1 MFNRF
6 LLGLVLFAFA
16 GSALADGIINPK
28 ANGIDQREGI
38 NNLGIG
44 GGSTPP
50 VGCSGTIDLSTGCV
64 APMLGAL

>member
-1 MFNRF
+1 MFSK
-6 LLGLVLFAFA
+6 LVLFFVLLVFA
-16 GSALADGIINPK
+16 TAALADGIINPT
-28 ANGIDQREGI
+28 ANGVDQREGI

-50 VGCSGTIDLSTGCV
+50 VGCSGKIDLSTGCV

>member
-1 MFNRF
+1 MFNKF
-6 LLGLVLFAFA
+6 LLALVLFWLA

-28 ANGIDQREGI
+28 ANGVDQREGI

-44 GGSTPP
+44 GSAP
-50 VGCSGTIDLSTGCV
+50 VTGCNGTINLSTGCV